1 MSKLNPILA
10 SSAHSAE
17 AYRQAIA
24 QSSEAVV
31 QWLQQPEMYQGKS
44 VAELRERIKL
54 DFTPQGL
61 GNQAAIDRAI
71 EYFLKDSL
79 SVHHPQCVAH
89 LHCPSLVISQ
99 AAEVLINATNQSM
112 DSWDQSPS
120 ATLIE
125 MKLIEWLRAQVGYQP
140 GDAGVFTS
148 GGTQSNLMGLMLA
161 RDAFFA
167 RQGHSV
173 QQDGL
178 VGDLR
183 KLKVFCSENAHFSV
197 QKNMALMGLGYQSV
211 TLVKTDRFARMDVND
226 LAEKLA
232 QAKANGEQV
241 MAIVATAGTTDA
253 GAIDPLRDIARLAAQ
268 QQIWVHV
275 DAAWGGALLL
285 SEQYRD
291 YLDGLELVDS
301 ITLDFHKQFFQTISC
316 GAFLLKDERH
326 YELMRYQ
333 AAYLN
338 SEFDEAQGVPNLV
351 SKSLQTTRR
360 FDALKLWMGLEA
372 LGQKQ
377 YAEIIDHGVTL
388 AQQVAR
394 YIADQESLELVMQ
407 PQLASVLF
415 RYRPAQ
421 LAANGDAAVAL
432 FNQRIGDAL
441 LESGRANLGVTEFD
455 GVTCLKMTLLNPIVT
470 LEDIKLLLALVE
482 KPRSSCRRNVAQ
494 SATQADN
501 LRYRLF
507 YCSSDRRRRS
517 VYANILQQ
525 TPSLIPAPQDTHAW
539 PTLISTC

>member
-1 MSKLNPILA
+1 MSRSNPILA
-10 SSAHSAE
+10 ASAQSTE
-17 AYRQAIA
+17 AYQQAIA
-24 QSSEAVV
+24 QTSEAVV

-44 VAELRERIKL
+44 VAELRERIRL

-61 GNQAAIDRAI
+61 GNQAAIGRAV

-120 ATLIE
+120 ATIIE
-125 MKLIEWLRAQVGYQP
+125 MKLIEWLRTQVGYQA

-178 VGDLR
+178 PGDLKKIR
-183 KLKVFCSENAHFSV
+183 VMCSENAHFSV

-211 TLVKTDRFARMDVND
+211 TLVKTDSCARMDVND
-226 LAEKLA
+226 LAEKVA
-232 QAKANGEQV
+232 QAQARGEQIL
-241 MAIVATAGTTDA
+241 AIVATAGTTDA
-253 GAIDPLRDIARLAAQ
+253 GAIDPLREIAALAAKHH
-268 QQIWVHV
+268 IWLHV

-285 SEQYRD
+285 SEQYRH
-291 YLDGLELVDS
+291 YLDGIELVDS

-316 GAFLLKDERH
+316 GAFLLKEARH

-338 SEFDEAQGVPNLV
+338 SEFDEAHGVPNLV

-377 YAEIIDHGVTL
+377 YAEIIDHGVSL
-388 AQQVAR
+388 AQQVAE
-394 YIADQESLELVMQ
+394 YVSAHSVLQLVMQ

-415 RYRPAQ
+415 RYAPAQ
-421 LAANGDAAVAL
+421 LTASGEAAVAML
-432 FNQRIGDAL
+432 NQRIGDAL
-441 LESGRANLGVTEFD
+441 LDSGKANVGVTEHN
-455 GVTCLKMTLLNPIVT
+455 GITCLKLTLLNPTVT
-470 LEDIKLLLALVE
+470 LDDIKVLLSLVE
-482 KPRSSCRRNVAQ
+482 STAAQ
-494 SATQADN
+494 
-501 LRYRLF
+501 L
-507 YCSSDRRRRS
+507 
-517 VYANILQQ
+517 
-525 TPSLIPAPQDTHAW
+525 P
-539 PTLISTC
+539 

>member
-10 SSAHSAE
+10 SSAHRAE

-44 VAELRERIKL
+44 VAELRERIQL

-61 GNQAAIDRAI
+61 GNQAAIERAI

-253 GAIDPLRDIARLAAQ
+253 GAIDPLRDIARLAAEQ
-268 QQIWVHV
+268 KIWVHV

-377 YAEIIDHGVTL
+377 YAEIIDHGVSL

-441 LESGRANLGVTEFD
+441 LESGRANVGVTEFD

-482 KPRSSCRRNVAQ
+482 KTAQ
-494 SATQADN
+494 Q
-501 LRYRLF
+501 L
-507 YCSSDRRRRS
+507 
-517 VYANILQQ
+517 
-525 TPSLIPAPQDTHAW
+525 PA
-539 PTLISTC
+539 

>member
-1 MSKLNPILA
+1 MSEVNPILA
-10 SSAHSAE
+10 ASAQSIE
-17 AYRQAIA
+17 AYQQAIA
-24 QSSEAVV
+24 QSSAAVV

-44 VAELRERIKL
+44 VAELRERITL
-54 DFTPQGL
+54 DFNPNGL
-61 GNQAAIDRAI
+61 GNQAAIERAI

-89 LHCPSLVISQ
+89 LHCPSLVVSQ

-120 ATLIE
+120 ATIIE
-125 MKLIEWLRAQVGYQP
+125 VKLIEWLRAQVGYP
-140 GDAGVFTS
+140 AGDAGVFTS

-173 QQDGL
+173 QQNGIT
-178 VGDLR
+178 GDLR
-183 KLKVFCSENAHFSV
+183 KIKVLCSENAHFSV
-197 QKNMALMGLGYQSV
+197 QKNMALLGHGYQSV
-211 TLVKTDRFARMDVND
+211 VLVKSDEFARMDVND
-226 LAEKLA
+226 LKAKLA
-232 QAKANGEQV
+232 QADANGDQIL
-241 MAIVATAGTTDA
+241 AIVATAGTTDA
-253 GAIDPLRDIARLAAQ
+253 GAIDPLREIAGIAAQ
-268 QQIWVHV
+268 RNIWVHV

-285 SEQYRD
+285 SEKYRD

-301 ITLDFHKQFFQTISC
+301 VTLDFHKQYFQTISC

-338 SEFDEAQGVPNLV
+338 SEFDEEAGVPNLV

-377 YAEIIDHGVTL
+377 YAAIIDHGVTL
-388 AQQVAR
+388 AQEVAKFVTSEPR
-394 YIADQESLELVMQ
+394 LELVMQ

-415 RYRPAQ
+415 RYRPEQLTDTAQ
-421 LAANGDAAVAL
+421 IAL

-441 LESGRANLGVTEFD
+441 LDSGRANVGVTENQ
-455 GVTCLKMTLLNPIVT
+455 GVTCLKLTLLNPTVT
-470 LEDIKLLLALVE
+470 LEDIKVLLALVE
-482 KPRSSCRRNVAQ
+482 K
-494 SATQADN
+494 T
-501 LRYRLF
+501 
-507 YCSSDRRRRS
+507 
-517 VYANILQQ
+517 ANQL
-525 TPSLIPAPQDTHAW
+525 LNA
-539 PTLISTC
+539 

>member
-1 MSKLNPILA
+1 MSELNPILA
-10 SSAHSAE
+10 ASVQSTE
-17 AYRQAIA
+17 AYQQAIA

-31 QWLQQPEMYQGKS
+31 QWLQQPEMYQGKT
-44 VAELRERIKL
+44 VAELRERITL
-54 DFTPQGL
+54 DFNPQGL
-61 GNQAAIDRAI
+61 GNQAAIERAI

-120 ATLIE
+120 ATIIE
-125 MKLIEWLRAQVGYQP
+125 MKLIEWLRTQVGYQA

-167 RQGHSV
+167 RQGHSI

-178 VGDLR
+178 VGNLR
-183 KLKVFCSENAHFSV
+183 KMKVFCSENAHFSV
-197 QKNMALMGLGYQSV
+197 QKNMALLGLGYQSV
-211 TLVKTDRFARMDVND
+211 TLVKTDQFARMDVSD
-226 LAEKLA
+226 LAAKLA
-232 QAKANGEQV
+232 QAQANGEQIL
-241 MAIVATAGTTDA
+241 AIVATAGTTDA
-253 GAIDPLRDIARLAAQ
+253 GAIDPLRAIAELAAEH
-268 QQIWVHV
+268 QIWVHV

-285 SEQYRD
+285 SEKYRD
-291 YLDGLELVDS
+291 YLDGIELVDS

-316 GAFLLKDERH
+316 GAFLLKEARH

-388 AQQVAR
+388 AQDVAK
-394 YIADQESLELVMQ
+394 YVTEQASLELVMR

-415 RYRPAQ
+415 RYRPES
-421 LAANGDAAVAL
+421 LAASSDATIGL
-432 FNQRIGDAL
+432 LNQKIGDAL
-441 LESGRANLGVTEFD
+441 LESGRANVGVTEHS
-455 GVTCLKMTLLNPIVT
+455 GVTCLKLTLLNPTVS
-470 LEDIKLLLALVE
+470 LEDIKVLLALVE
-482 KPRSSCRRNVAQ
+482 STAQ
-494 SATQADN
+494 PLLNA
-501 LRYRLF
+501 
-507 YCSSDRRRRS
+507 
-517 VYANILQQ
+517 
-525 TPSLIPAPQDTHAW
+525 
-539 PTLISTC
+539 